1 MTSSVDV
8 IRSLVGQISR
18 TQDVELGCSDVY
30 AVVDQYAE
38 AIAGGADAAT
48 LLPLVKQHLDM
59 CSDCC
64 EEYEALLSILQ
75 AGL

>member
-8 IRSLVGQISR
+8 IRRLIGQISR

-30 AVVDQYAE
+30 AVMDQYAE

-64 EEYEALLSILQ
+64 EEFEALLSILQ